1 MKNIYSL
8 VLLVMLSFTVAEAA
22 TITWNGA
29 AGNSDWHVAGN
40 WIGGVKPGPA
50 DYAYI
55 SGAYTVNIST
65 SESIQHIRIVNAI
78 LNITASGELNC
89 DGATAPGIWAQGDV
103 NNMGTINIS
112 NVTNFPGIQLTNKS
126 FVNDGTLV
134 IDGVSKEGVWLT
146 ASAVFDN
153 NGNIST
159 NNIGTHGLHVGA
171 TTCTFN
177 NNSGAIL
184 NIGNLGAVS
193 SRGIFNSGT
202 IVSSSGATINIDN
215 TSLAAIQTSG
225 TSMFTNGGMLS
236 IGVNTA
242 CANHGINNA
251 GSFVNTGNCTIEDI
265 AFSAVLNADGSSF
278 DNSGTL
284 SITDDGSL
292 AFNNPGTGTF
302 TNSGIIEGE
311 GIFTISSSIFTNTG
325 TIAPGFSPGT
335 QTYQGGF
342 SNGTLEIE
350 LASATDFDEL
360 VFSGGGS
367 SDFAIGGTLNVSL
380 LGGYTPAIG
389 ETFKIVTSTPGYT
402 GTFASISYP
411 TASTEWK
418 IDYNSSDITIEYLG
432 IVLPVNLIDFKAI
445 AKGEMVVLEWAT
457 AQEQNSEGYTLQRS
471 IDAKLWSDM
480 AWIDSKQSNASNI
493 QKYAYLDQSP
503 MSGMNYYRL
512 IQKDVDGK
520 VTFLPVASA
529 TINEAVDVVVE
540 LYPNPVANLLN
551 IKSQNIDDIRSIKI
565 YNAAGMQM
573 DVVRVNVSSIDISAF
588 PVGQYWVEV
597 QSNASTKTYSIIKR

>member
-1 MKNIYSL
+1 MKNIYGIML
-8 VLLVMLSFTVAEAA
+8 LLVWSYSVAEAA

-29 AGNSDWHVAGN
+29 AGNSDWHDAGN

-55 SGAYTVNIST
+55 SGAYTVNLST

-103 NNMGTINIS
+103 NNMGAINIS
-112 NVTNFPGIQLTNKS
+112 NVTNFPGIQLTNKT

-134 IDGVSKEGVWLT
+134 VDDVSKEGIWLT
-146 ASAVFDN
+146 ANAVFDN

-177 NNSGAIL
+177 NNSGAVL

-202 IVSSSGATINIDN
+202 IVSSGGATINIDN
-215 TSLAAIQTSG
+215 TALAAIQTSG

-236 IGVNTA
+236 IGVNAA

-251 GSFVNTGNCTIEDI
+251 GSFMNTGNCTIESI
-265 AFSAVLNADGSSF
+265 AFSAILNADGSSF

-302 TNSGIIEGE
+302 SNSGNIVGE
-311 GIFTISSSIFTNTG
+311 GTYIISPSIFTNTG

-335 QTYQGGF
+335 LTYQGGF

-350 LASATDFDEL
+350 LASATSFDEL
-360 VFSGGGS
+360 LFSGGTSG
-367 SDFAIGGTLNVSL
+367 DYVIDGILNVSTI
-380 LGGYTPAIG
+380 GGYTPVIG
-389 ETFKIVTSTPGYT
+389 DTYQMITSTPGYT
-402 GTFASISYP
+402 GTFTTVNYP
-411 TASTEWK
+411 TASSEWK
-418 IDYNSSDITIEYLG
+418 INYNATNITIEYLG
-432 IVLPVNLIDFKAI
+432 LILPVHLIDFKAQTKGKMI
-445 AKGEMVVLEWAT
+445 ALEWST
-457 AQEQNSEGYTLQRS
+457 AKELNNEGYTLQRS
-471 IDAKLWSDM
+471 TDAKLWNEI

-493 QKYAYLDQSP
+493 QQYDYLDQTP
-503 MSGMNYYRL
+503 KVGTNYYRL
-512 IQKDVDGK
+512 IQRDMDGK
-520 VTFLPVASA
+520 VTILPVTSA
-529 TINEAVDVVVE
+529 RISEAVDVEVE
-540 LYPNPVANLLN
+540 LFPNPVANLLN
-551 IKSQNIDDIRSIKI
+551 INSQNIDLINSIEI
-565 YNAAGMQM
+565 YNALGMKM
-573 DVVRVNVSSIDISAF
+573 DVVRVSVSSIDISGL

-597 QSNASTKTYSIIKR
+597 QSNGSAKTYSIIKR